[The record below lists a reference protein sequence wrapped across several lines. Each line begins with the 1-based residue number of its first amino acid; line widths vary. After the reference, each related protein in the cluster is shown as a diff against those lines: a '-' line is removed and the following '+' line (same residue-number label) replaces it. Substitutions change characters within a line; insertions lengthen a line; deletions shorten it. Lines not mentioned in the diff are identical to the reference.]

1 MAGPRPAMTV
11 GETYGSSSMRFGIP
25 LLSGSLGVLCAD
37 EMEGAGDQGAD
48 FIVEAGDI
56 AEEAVHRRFELG
68 EGWEV
73 LVVER
78 LALEQP
84 PPPLDQVEV
93 RRISRQVDQ
102 PDAATVG

>member
-1 MAGPRPAMTV
+1 MCCIMAKPKAVLMPDV
-11 GETYGSSSMRFGIP
+11 P

-48 FIVEAGDI
+48 FIMVAGDI
-56 AEEAVHRRFELG
+56 AEEAIHRSFELG

-84 PPPLDQVEV
+84 PQPLDQVEV